1 MYPSTYASN
10 KHGVIFF
17 LLLSC
22 FFIISGAAAEERLTV
37 FLEVTGDTKETEQLI
52 FKNASAELKALHHV
66 QQVPKAD
73 LASVI
78 VSFIARTPLPS
89 PEKQRELV
97 VYSFAYGINEINT
110 ESNPTISIP
119 RFITHDVRWCS
130 LDQLAAN
137 IRGNIREV
145 DQELFSLIQ

>member
-1 MYPSTYASN
+1 MLL
-10 KHGVIFF
+10 FF
-17 LLLSC
+17 LLLFC
-22 FFIISGAAAEERLTV
+22 FFIIPSAAAEERLSV
-37 FLEVTGDTKETEQLI
+37 FFDVTGDTQETEQLI
-52 FKNASAELKALHHV
+52 LKNASAELKALHHV
-66 QQVPKAD
+66 QQVSQAD
-73 LASVI
+73 LASVV

-89 PEKQRELV
+89 SDKQRELV

-110 ESNPTISIP
+110 ESNPPVSIP

-137 IRGNIREV
+137 IRGNIREA